1 MPLIIMRK
9 EYKKLELDKILA
21 LLSEHAVSDVC
32 REKITKI
39 RPEYDID
46 SVRAEIKKTD
56 DAFTLSSKFGTPR
69 FFNIKDIRF
78 SAQRASQGA
87 ALSLRELIDIG
98 LVLSELDGLISW
110 YSQCEGIESLLDEYF
125 SMLSSNKSLERR
137 ISDSIISEEELSDN
151 ASEELSRIRRTI
163 RKKSLS
169 VREQLDKLIKSAEKR
184 KYLQESL
191 VTMRDGRFVVPVKTE
206 YKGEIGG
213 LVHDSSSSGA
223 TLFIEPMS
231 VVEANNEI
239 RVLQSREQEE
249 IERIIRELSQAVGD
263 FSESLIRGYEN
274 LIILEMYFAKANFGA
289 RLKGSVPKITDS
301 PCFILKKAR
310 HPLIDKD
317 KVVPIDLSL
326 GEEYTSLIVTG
337 PNTGGK
343 TVSLKT
349 AGLLILMAMCGMMIP
364 ADENSVVGMFGRIYV
379 DIGDE
384 QSIEQ
389 SLSTFSSHMNNIV
402 GILKTADDR
411 SLVLLDELG
420 SGTDPVEGSALAV
433 SVLRELQ
440 RRGSR
445 VMATTHYQEVKL
457 FAIQTDGVENA
468 CCEFDVDTLQPTYR
482 FITGV
487 PGKSNAFAISSR
499 LGMREDIISEAKELV
514 SSENMRFEQAVE
526 ALEKTRAE
534 LEELKAQAAL
544 DADKARRLSDELEA
558 QRERLEKDKE
568 KELQAVRLRAASI
581 IEQVRFEGEKMLEEL
596 EKLRKEKDSE
606 DFSSKV
612 KGAKGRVGSAVNKMY
627 DTADPVADK
636 KPDHYVLPRPLKIG
650 DTVRLADIDSEG
662 VLIRLPDAKNICFVQ
677 VGTMKTKT
685 RLENLR
691 LIEKKRESKKQPAK
705 ISKSVES
712 NFTRK
717 SSMELDIRGMQGDE
731 GVIEVDRFIDSCLIS
746 GISVVTIIHG
756 KGTGALRNAVQQYLR
771 RNPHVKSFR
780 DGVYG
785 EGEQGVT
792 VAQLE

>member
-1 MPLIIMRK
+1 MRK

-21 LLSEHAVSDVC
+21 LLAEHAVCDAC
-32 REKITKI
+32 KEKILKI
-39 RPEYDID
+39 KPFTDID
-46 SVRAEIKKTD
+46 EVKTEIKKTD

-69 FFNIKDIRF
+69 FFNIKDICF
-78 SAQRASQGA
+78 SAKRASQGA
-87 ALSLRELIDIG
+87 SLSLRELMDIG
-98 LVLSELDGLISW
+98 LVLRETEGLLSWYDQCSGTETQLSQYFNMLISNKRL
-110 YSQCEGIESLLDEYF
+110 ENTI
-125 SMLSSNKSLERR
+125 SNA
-137 ISDSIISEEELSDN
+137 IISEEELSDN
-151 ASEELSRIRRTI
+151 ASEELARIRRTI

-169 VREQLDKLIKSAEKR
+169 VREQLDKLIKSSEKR

-206 YKGEIGG
+206 YKSEIGG

-249 IERIIRELSQAVGD
+249 IERIIREMSQSVGE
-263 FSESLIRGYEN
+263 FSAELIANYNN
-274 LIILEMYFAKANFGA
+274 LITLEIYFAKANFGA
-289 RLKGSVPKITDS
+289 ALKGSVPAITDE
-301 PCFILKKAR
+301 PCFTLKKAR

-317 KVVPIDLSL
+317 KVVAVDLEL
-326 GEEYTSLIVTG
+326 GADYTSLIVTG

-364 ADENSVVGMFGRIYV
+364 AADNSVIGMFGRIYV

-440 RRGSR
+440 QRGSR

-457 FAIQTDGVENA
+457 FAIETDGVENA
-468 CCEFDVDTLQPTYR
+468 CCEFDVDTLQPTYK
-482 FITGV
+482 FIIGV

-499 LGMREDIISEAKELV
+499 LGMSEDIINEAKALV

-526 ALEKTRAE
+526 ALEKTRTE
-534 LEELKAQAAL
+534 LEQVRAEAER
-544 DADKARRLSDELEA
+544 DARRAKELTEELET
-558 QRERLEKDKE
+558 QRERLERDKE
-568 KELQAVRLRAASI
+568 KELQAVRNKAMSI
-581 IEQVRFEGEKMLEEL
+581 IEQVRFEGDLLLEDL
-596 EKLRKEKDSE
+596 EKLKKEKESE
-606 DFSSKV
+606 DFSARV
-612 KGAKGRVGSAVNKMY
+612 KGARGRVGSAMNKMY
-627 DTADPVADK
+627 DTANPVSGRK
-636 KPDHYVLPRPLKIG
+636 LEQYVLPRPLKVG
-650 DTVRLADIDSEG
+650 DTVRLADLDSEG
-662 VLIRLPDAKNICFVQ
+662 TLIRLPDAKNICFVQ

-685 RLENLR
+685 KLENLR
-691 LIEKKRESKKQPAK
+691 LVEKKQESKKQPANK
-705 ISKSVES
+705 VSKSVES

-717 SSMELDIRGMQGDE
+717 SSMELDIRGMMGDE
-731 GVIEVDRFIDSCLIS
+731 GVMEVDRFIDGCLLS

-756 KGTGALRNAVQQYLR
+756 KGTGALRSAVQQYLR
-771 RNPHVKSFR
+771 RNPHVKKFR

-785 EGEQGVT
+785 EGEMGVT
-792 VAQLE
+792 VAELE